1 MRGRQILVEPLPAGG
16 HAAALMVDGRLE
28 DLLID
33 PDPTDP
39 TPRPEAIHRAVAARP
54 MKGTGGVIVDLGQ
67 GRTGF
72 LRGPRL
78 PPPGRPLLVQ
88 VAGWAEPGKAPPVTA
103 RLLLKGALA
112 ILTPDAPGLNLARG
126 LAGAARRAALADL
139 AAAAMAGGDPEL
151 GLSLIHI

>member
-1 MRGRQILVEPLPAGG
+1 MRGRQVLIEPLPAGG

-78 PPPGRPLLVQ
+78 PPPASAPTTWCSRP
-88 VAGWAEPGKAPPVTA
+88 
-103 RLLLKGALA
+103 
-112 ILTPDAPGLNLARG
+112 TPWWRS
-126 LAGAARRAALADL
+126 
-139 AAAAMAGGDPEL
+139 AGGCSENRPTRAKRARSCRCSPA
-151 GLSLIHI
+151 GGIA